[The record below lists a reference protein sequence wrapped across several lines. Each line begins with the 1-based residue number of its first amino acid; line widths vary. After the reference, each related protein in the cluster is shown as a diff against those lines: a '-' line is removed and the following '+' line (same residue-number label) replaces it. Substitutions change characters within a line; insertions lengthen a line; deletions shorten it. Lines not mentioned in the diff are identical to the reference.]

1 MRRTSV
7 FIFGL
12 CIVMAVLMGCEDEH
26 PEYGAA
32 SDTAID
38 SLQPDQITSD
48 AHIYLYK
55 AGRRTTDLQASEIR
69 QFTALDSTI
78 AQNLYVEFF
87 DSTGTRISTLKAN
100 NGYIREKDNF
110 LAVNGA
116 VKVIGEDSVI
126 LLSEYLEWDAT
137 KDSVVTDS
145 FVTIIRDEDTLTSY
159 GMQSDPALKNI
170 SFKHASGRVSDIKKV
185 QDETE

>member
-1 MRRTSV
+1 MRHIFILIVGLLILAGV
-7 FIFGL
+7 F
-12 CIVMAVLMGCEDEH
+12 AGCEDDRSEFGSAY
-26 PEYGAA
+26 E
-32 SDTAID
+32 DDFD

-55 AGRRTTDLQASEIR
+55 AGRRTTDLTASEIR
-69 QFTALDSTI
+69 QFTILDSTI
-78 AQNLYVEFF
+78 AYDLYVEFF
-87 DSTGTRISTLKAN
+87 DSTGERMSTLQAD

-110 LAVNGA
+110 LAVNGS

-126 LLSEYLEWDAT
+126 LLSEYLEWDAA

-145 FVTIIRDEDTLTSY
+145 FVTIIREGDTLTSY

-170 SFKHASGRVSDIKKV
+170 SFKNASGRVSDIKKV